1 MNQIIR
7 QLSVESLQEG
17 MVLLVD
23 KPSDW
28 TSFDVVAKLRSSIKK
43 KIKKKKYKVGHAGTL
58 DPLATGLLI
67 VCTGRLTKTISHY
80 QDLSKEY
87 TGVIALGAT
96 TPSFDLETPFDAHF
110 PVDHITKD
118 DLVKTR
124 EQLTGLITQ
133 NVPIYSAVKVDG
145 QRMYHLARKGET
157 VRIKSREVQVH
168 SFDIDDQ
175 EFPDLR
181 FKISVSKGTYIRAI
195 ADDFGRLV
203 GSGGHLVDLRR
214 TSIGQFSVDDAWSVE
229 ALVEAIQALEDIES
243 QDD

>member
-1 MNQIIR
+1 
-7 QLSVESLQEG
+7 

-23 KPSDW
+23 KPRDW
-28 TSFDVVAKLRSSIKK
+28 TSFDVVAKLRGSIRK
-43 KIKKKKYKVGHAGTL
+43 KINKKKYKIGHAGTL

-67 VCTGRLTKTISHY
+67 ICTGRLTKTISEY
-80 QDLSKEY
+80 QELSKEY
-87 TGVIALGAT
+87 TGIISLGAT
-96 TPSFDLETPFDAHF
+96 TPSFDLETPFDAQF
-110 PVDHITKD
+110 PVDHITKE
-118 DLVKTR
+118 DLVKSR
-124 EQLTGLITQ
+124 EELTGTITQ
-133 NVPIYSAVKVDG
+133 NVPVYSAVKVDG
-145 QRMYHLARKGET
+145 QRMYHMARKGET

-168 SFDIDDQ
+168 SFDIDER

-181 FKISVSKGTYIRAI
+181 FRISVSKGTYIRAI

-214 TSIGQFSVDDAWSVE
+214 TSIGQFSVDDAWSVN